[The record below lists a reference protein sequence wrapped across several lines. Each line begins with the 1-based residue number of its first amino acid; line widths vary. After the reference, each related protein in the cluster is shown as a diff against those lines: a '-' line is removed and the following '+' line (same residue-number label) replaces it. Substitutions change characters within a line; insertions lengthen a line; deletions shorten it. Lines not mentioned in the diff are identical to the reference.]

1 MTESLKQL
9 LDLVQ
14 DWLKNCQEDFQNI
27 EYFENEEDDEFIVS
41 KIYVFD
47 TVYLFDLTEELDRW
61 NEVELWSGRLTDQ
74 LLILLV
80 QALYDASSCD
90 PDSFNPSKYY
100 IEAEYYDKISSIVKS
115 IHADINNT
123 GDNKIGSLQLDC

>member
-14 DWLKNCQEDFQNI
+14 DWLKDCQEDFQNI

-47 TVYLFDLTEELDRW
+47 TVYLFDLDEELDRW
-61 NEVELWSGRLTDQ
+61 KEVELCSDSLTDQ

-90 PDSFNPSKYY
+90 PNSFNPSKYY
-100 IEAEYYDKISSIVKS
+100 IDAEYYDKISSIVKS

>member
-14 DWLKNCQEDFQNI
+14 DWLKDCQEDFQDI
-27 EYFENEEDDEFIVS
+27 EYFENEEDDEFTVT
-41 KIYVFD
+41 KIYVFHA
-47 TVYLFDLTEELDRW
+47 VYLFDLTEELDRW
-61 NEVELWSGRLTDQ
+61 EGVELWSGSLTDQ
-74 LLILLV
+74 LLILLE
-80 QALYDASSCD
+80 QALHYASSCD
-90 PDSFNPSKYY
+90 PNSFNPSKYY

-123 GDNKIGSLQLDC
+123 GVNKIGSLQLDC